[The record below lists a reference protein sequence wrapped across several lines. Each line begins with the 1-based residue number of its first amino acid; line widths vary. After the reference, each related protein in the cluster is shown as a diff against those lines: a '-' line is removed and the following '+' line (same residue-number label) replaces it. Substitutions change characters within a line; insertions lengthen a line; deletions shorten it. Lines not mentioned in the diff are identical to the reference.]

1 MSLTGSRHL
10 HSTAKAAIVTIFVR
24 TPSQFLEEVLLVDDF
39 SDKEDLGEV
48 RIIGNSPYCHSK
60 THKRRFFPGF
70 EELHQ
75 DLPRSCPFGQKY
87 EEGRSYQV
95 SDRPKEL

>member
-10 HSTAKAAIVTIFVR
+10 HSTTAAAIATIFVR

-48 RIIGNSPYCHSK
+48 RIIGKSPCYHSK
-60 THKRRFFPGF
+60 TRTRRFFPGF

-75 DLPRSCPFGQKY
+75 DLPRSCPSSQKY

-95 SDRPKEL
+95 SDRSKEL

>member
-48 RIIGNSPYCHSK
+48 RIIGKSPCYHSK
-60 THKRRFFPGF
+60 TRTRRFFPGF

-75 DLPRSCPFGQKY
+75 DLPRSCPPGQKY

-95 SDRPKEL
+95 SDRSKEL